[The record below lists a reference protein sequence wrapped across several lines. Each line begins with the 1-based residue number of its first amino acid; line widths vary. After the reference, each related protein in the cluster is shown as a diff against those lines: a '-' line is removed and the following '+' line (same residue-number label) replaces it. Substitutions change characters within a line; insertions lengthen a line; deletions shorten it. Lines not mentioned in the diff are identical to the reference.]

1 MTQRHVFYC
10 FSSKKIDSDNV
21 VTLII
26 PPSGANFLAKKL
38 LAAYAL
44 HLFTQFF
51 HQIVAKHISQRDTI
65 EIRRKSCKNR
75 QKLENWAKLGGG

>member
-10 FSSKKIDSDNV
+10 FSAIFFDSDHV

-26 PPSGANFLAKKL
+26 PPSDANFLAKKL

-44 HLFTQFF
+44 HLFIQFF
-51 HQIVAKHISQRDTI
+51 HQIVAKHISQRDSI

>member
-1 MTQRHVFYC
+1 MTQIHVFYC
-10 FSSKKIDSDNV
+10 FSSIFFDSDHV

-51 HQIVAKHISQRDTI
+51 TLQLLNIFHDVIVSKSGEKAAKID
-65 EIRRKSCKNR
+65 KNWKIG
-75 QKLENWAKLGGG
+75 QN

>member
-10 FSSKKIDSDNV
+10 FSSNFFYSDHV

-51 HQIVAKHISQRDTI
+51 HQTVAKHFSRRDRI
-65 EIRRKSCKNR
+65 EIRIKSCKNR